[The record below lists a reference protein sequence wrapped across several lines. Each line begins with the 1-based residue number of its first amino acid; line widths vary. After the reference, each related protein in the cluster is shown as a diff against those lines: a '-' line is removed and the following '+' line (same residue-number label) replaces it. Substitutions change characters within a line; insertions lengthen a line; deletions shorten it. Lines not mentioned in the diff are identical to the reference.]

1 MTAAATTTTATIR
14 TTAAREAPSHPAE
27 SKCQSKKDF
36 LSGKKT
42 NPRIP
47 TYESFSINTE
57 LKLKKNIGKRTK
69 L

>member
-1 MTAAATTTTATIR
+1 MTAATTTATIR

-36 LSGKKT
+36 LSGKKKT

-47 TYESFSINTE
+47 TYEPFSINRD
-57 LKLKKNIGKRTK
+57 LGNVQM
-69 L
+69 